1 VPAPSSTWPA
11 FLDVGLSKWSGDVE
25 PIAEEHPMSKTVC
38 IRFMGTVNEQ
48 STGALLT
55 LIEGKL
61 KEDTSRFVLLMSSP
75 GGSVFHGLSAYNYLK
90 GIPAEVVTH
99 NFGSVNSVA
108 LVVYCAGVRRL
119 CVPHGMFL
127 LHGVV
132 ANFPQG
138 AALEEKQ
145 LQERLKQ
152 LKLEEE
158 NIAGVVAANTGKTG
172 KQVVA
177 AILDRTTLNPEQAME
192 YGLVHEIREP
202 LFEVGWEY
210 HSI

>member
-1 VPAPSSTWPA
+1 
-11 FLDVGLSKWSGDVE
+11 
-25 PIAEEHPMSKTVC
+25 MNKTAC
-38 IRFMGTVNEQ
+38 IRFMDSFNEQ
-48 STGALLT
+48 STKALLT
-55 LIEGKL
+55 LIEQKL
-61 KEDTSRFVLLMSSP
+61 KEGATQFVLLMSSP

-145 LQERLKQ
+145 LQERLNQ
-152 LKLEEE
+152 LRLEEE
-158 NIAGVVAANTGKTG
+158 NIAGVVAANTGKTEE
-172 KQVVA
+172 QVVA
-177 AILDRTTLNPEQAME
+177 AILDRTTLNPEEAMK
-192 YGLVHEIREP
+192 YGLVHEIREH
-202 LFEVGWEY
+202 LFEQGWEL
-210 HSI
+210 HSIGPA